1 MKKWMY
7 LIFPSLLLAVF
18 LSFYFMDAKRVAERD
33 RLHAIEV
40 QRRDAEEA
48 QRQKTLKEK
57 AEADAKQRADER
69 AAELAKKEAD
79 KLARWNKA
87 GKDIQDATDKSN
99 AESNRHSI
107 HIAALEKELES
118 LRALREKTNQEYLDL
133 LKKVELAKIDR
144 RSAELEIQRMTEM
157 VVRRA
162 ADSSMTKS
170 PVVAAP
176 PAS

>member
-7 LIFPSLLLAVF
+7 LIFPSLLLVVF

-33 RLHAIEV
+33 RVHALEV

-48 QRQKTLKEK
+48 QKQKDLKER
-57 AEADAKQRADER
+57 AEADAKKRADER
-69 AAELAKKEAD
+69 AADLAKKEAD

-87 GKDIQDATDKSN
+87 GKDIQDAMDKSTG
-99 AESNRHSI
+99 ESNLHSI
-107 HIAALEKELES
+107 KIAALEKELES
-118 LRALREKTNQEYLDL
+118 LRTLREKTNQEYLDL

-157 VVRRA
+157 IARRA
-162 ADSSMTKS
+162 SESSMAK
-170 PVVAAP
+170 PVLPP
-176 PAS
+176 PAPAS

>member
-7 LIFPSLLLAVF
+7 LIFPSALLAVF
-18 LSFYFMDAKRVAERD
+18 LTFYFMDAKRVAERD
-33 RLHAIEV
+33 RLHAEEV
-40 QRRDAEEA
+40 QRRDAETARKQAE
-48 QRQKTLKEK
+48 LKEK
-57 AEADAKQRADER
+57 AEADAKKRADER

-87 GKDIQDATDKSN
+87 GKDIQDAMDKSN
-99 AESNRHSI
+99 AESNKHSI
-107 HIAALEKELES
+107 KIAALEKELED

-144 RSAELEIQRMTEM
+144 RSAELEIQRTVEM
-157 VVRRA
+157 IARRA
-162 ADSSMTKS
+162 SESSMAKS
-170 PVVAAP
+170 PPPPPP

>member
-18 LSFYFMDAKRVAERD
+18 LTFYFMDAKRVAERD
-33 RLHAIEV
+33 RVHALEV

-48 QRQKTLKEK
+48 QKQKDLKER
-57 AEADAKQRADER
+57 AEADAKKRADER

-79 KLARWNKA
+79 KLARWTKA
-87 GKDIQDATDKSN
+87 GKDIQDANDKSN

-107 HIAALEKELES
+107 KIAELEKQLDS
-118 LRALREKTNQEYLDL
+118 LRTLREKTNQEYLEL

-144 RSAELEIQRMTEM
+144 RSAELEIQRTTEM
-157 VVRRA
+157 IARRA
-162 ADSSMTKS
+162 AESSMAKS
-170 PVVAAP
+170 VPPP
-176 PAS
+176 PAPAS

>member
-18 LSFYFMDAKRVAERD
+18 LTFYFMDAKRVAERD
-33 RLHAIEV
+33 RVHALEV

-48 QRQKTLKEK
+48 QKQKDLKER
-57 AEADAKQRADER
+57 AEADAKKRADER

-87 GKDIQDATDKSN
+87 GKDIQDASDKSF
-99 AESNRHSI
+99 AESKQHSI
-107 HIAALEKELES
+107 KIAELEKQLDS
-118 LRALREKTNQEYLDL
+118 LRSLREKTNQEYLDL

-144 RSAELEIQRMTEM
+144 RSAELEIQRTTEM
-157 VVRRA
+157 IARRA
-162 ADSSMTKS
+162 AESSMAKS
-170 PVVAAP
+170 PPPPPP